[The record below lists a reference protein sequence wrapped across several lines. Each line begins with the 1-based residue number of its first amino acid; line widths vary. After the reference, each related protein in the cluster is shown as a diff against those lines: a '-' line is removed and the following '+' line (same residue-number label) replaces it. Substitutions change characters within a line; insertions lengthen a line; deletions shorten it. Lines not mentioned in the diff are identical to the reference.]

1 MIIFRSIKEFIDSNV
16 EVESFVPTMG
26 NLHKGHLSLI
36 EEAKEKSNKLCVS
49 IYVNENQFTDKEDYN
64 NYPVTLDHDIS
75 KLELKNIDYL
85 LIPKKEDIEKY
96 SEAFNPQ
103 LEPKELTSDLCGKY
117 RPGHFLAVMDII
129 HRFFQIIRPENIILG
144 QKDFQQIQSIK
155 KLVEICKYDINIITS
170 PTIRNKSGL
179 ALSSRNA
186 LLSDEDK
193 AFACDIYKSLLSAKD
208 QYNNNVSLNEIANNT
223 KEFFNESNV
232 ELEYF
237 AIRDLKTLQP
247 GNDSDLIA
255 LIAGFIGKVR
265 LIDNIIIK
273 SN

>member
-1 MIIFRSIKEFIDSNV
+1 
-16 EVESFVPTMG
+16 
-26 NLHKGHLSLI
+26 
-36 EEAKEKSNKLCVS
+36 
-49 IYVNENQFTDKEDYN
+49 
-64 NYPVTLDHDIS
+64 
-75 KLELKNIDYL
+75 
-85 LIPKKEDIEKY
+85 
-96 SEAFNPQ
+96 
-103 LEPKELTSDLCGKY
+103 
-117 RPGHFLAVMDII
+117 MDII

-144 QKDFQQIQSIK
+144 QKDFQQIQSIR

-186 LLSDEDK
+186 LLSDEEK
-193 AFACDIYKSLLSAKD
+193 TFACDIYKSLLSARD
-208 QYNNNVSLNEIANNT
+208 QYNNNVSLNEIVNNT
-223 KEFFNESNV
+223 KQFFYESNV

-237 AIRDLKTLQP
+237 SIRDLKTLQP

-273 SN
+273 SD